1 VTRTAPTTIIALAVL
16 VVTCVGCD
24 ERLRDVAGPTP
35 DLQPT
40 LTSIQQNIFNAP
52 DSSGRPGCIS
62 CHNANGARINGL
74 SLVEGVSYGSLV
86 GVASTGRPGAVRV
99 VPGSPDASYLLN
111 KVLGTDIVGDRMP
124 RLGPY
129 LSDGQIRILRRW
141 IELGAKND

>member
-1 VTRTAPTTIIALAVL
+1 MKVNAPTIMSLAVL
-16 VVTCVGCD
+16 ALVSIGCD
-24 ERLRDVAGPTP
+24 EKLRDVAGPTP
-35 DLQPT
+35 DLEPT
-40 LTSIQQNIFNAP
+40 FTSIQQLIFNAA

-62 CHNANGARINGL
+62 CHNANGARFTNGL
-74 SLVEGVSYGSLV
+74 SLVEGVSYQSLV
-86 GVASTGRPGAVRV
+86 GVSSVGKPGVARV
-99 VPGSPDASYLLN
+99 VPGDPDASYLMN